1 MHAIGYNR
9 NIIIVIK
16 DMKRGGD
23 TDMRFFDNFLKK
35 IVRKKQVDSQEEE
48 PQEYLSPQ

>member
-16 DMKRGGD
+16 DMKRGA
-23 TDMRFFDNFLKK
+23 FDYDHCKGCGICAKACPFGAIEMKEG
-35 IVRKKQVDSQEEE
+35 IE
-48 PQEYLSPQ
+48 